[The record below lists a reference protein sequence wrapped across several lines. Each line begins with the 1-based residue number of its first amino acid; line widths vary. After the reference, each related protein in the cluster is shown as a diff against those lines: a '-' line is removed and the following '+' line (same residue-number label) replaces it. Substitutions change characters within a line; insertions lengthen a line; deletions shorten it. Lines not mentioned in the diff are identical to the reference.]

1 MSRDALKGGPPAQDQ
16 STQPGHESEMDPA
29 PDYTPRYPGSGR
41 LKGKRCLVTGADS
54 GIGRAVA
61 VLFAREGAD
70 IAFAYL
76 DEDEDAEETRRLCE
90 AEGATVYAHKGDLG
104 EEKTVLSFVQTAVDK
119 LGGIDVLVNN
129 AGEQHVQSD
138 VEDISAEQFDRTFK
152 TNVRA
157 YFLMVRHCLPHMD
170 EGCAIVNTVS
180 VTAYRGM
187 PVLVDYSA
195 SRAATVGLTRALAK
209 QLSKRGIR
217 VNGVAPG
224 PVWTPLIPASF
235 SKDQVEGFGAGS
247 EMGRPGM
254 PNEIAPSHLF
264 LACED
269 SSFMSGQ
276 VLHPNGGDV
285 IGG

>member
-1 MSRDALKGGPPAQDQ
+1 MSREDIQGGPPAQEQ
-16 STQPGHESEMDPA
+16 PVQPGHESEMTPA
-29 PDYTPRYPGSGR
+29 PDYTPRFPGSGR
-41 LKGKRCLVTGADS
+41 LKGKRCLITGADS

-76 DEDEDAEETRRLCE
+76 DEDEDAQETQRLCE
-90 AEGATVYAHKGDLG
+90 AEGAQVYAHKGDLG
-104 EEKTVLSFVQTAVDK
+104 EEATVLSFVQTAIDR

-129 AGEQHVQSD
+129 AGEQHVEGD
-138 VEDISAEQFDRTFK
+138 VEEISAEQFDRTFK
-152 TNVRA
+152 TNVRS
-157 YFLMVRHCLPHMD
+157 YFLMIRHCLPHMD

-180 VTAYRGM
+180 LVAYRGS
-187 PVLVDYSA
+187 PALVDYSA
-195 SRAATVGLTRALAK
+195 SRAATVGLTRALAQ
-209 QLSKRGIR
+209 QLAKRGVR

-235 SKDQVEGFGAGS
+235 PKDRVDEFGAS
-247 EMGRPGM
+247 TKMGRPGM

-269 SSFMSGQ
+269 GSFMTGQ
-276 VLHPNGGDV
+276 VLHPNGGAIV
-285 IGG
+285 GG